1 MKQIATTRQIE
12 RSDLIQFIRG
22 CELYSVFTSVELEA
36 LYPHVK
42 TFFYEKGKFIYLPGH
57 PSDQIYHIYSGSV
70 RLATLM
76 ESGKEFTS
84 ALYQAG
90 ETFGELGLAGETH
103 RVEMAI
109 SCEKT
114 LLVGIKCDI
123 LTNFL
128 KQNLLFT
135 LRLMQLIG
143 SRRHESE
150 NKLLQ
155 FFYTPVHSRLARL
168 LIHFATKHAGV
179 PLLLPI
185 QLRLTHEVLASLA
198 GTTRETTTMIL
209 NRFEKMGM
217 IHKSKG
223 SIFVKDLQ
231 SLKAFYQ
238 NRTPLEQNKTL
249 TLPQVI

>member
-1 MKQIATTRQIE
+1 MKQIATIRQIE
-12 RSDLIQFIRG
+12 RSELIQFIRG
-22 CELYSVFTSVELEA
+22 CELYSALTPPELDL
-36 LYPHVK
+36 LYPHARTVL
-42 TFFYEKGKFIYLPGH
+42 YEKGKFIYLPGH
-57 PSDQIYHIYSGSV
+57 PSDQIYHVHSGSV
-70 RLATLM
+70 RMATLM

-84 ALYQAG
+84 ALYHAG

-114 LLVGIKCDI
+114 LLIGFKCDA
-123 LTNFL
+123 LTEFL

-168 LIHFATKHAGV
+168 LIHFATKHAKG
-179 PLLLPI
+179 PLLLPV

-223 SIFVKDLQ
+223 SIFIKDLQ

>member
-1 MKQIATTRQIE
+1 MKQIAPTRQIE
-12 RSDLIQFIRG
+12 RSELIQFIRG
-22 CELYSVFTSVELEA
+22 CELYSTLSPSEIEA
-36 LYPHVK
+36 LHPHAK
-42 TFFYEKGKFIYLPGH
+42 TVLYEKGKFIYLPGH
-57 PSDQIYHIYSGSV
+57 PSDQIFHVYSGSV
-70 RLATLM
+70 RMATLM

-84 ALYQAG
+84 SLYHAG
-90 ETFGELGLAGETH
+90 ETFGELSLAGETH

-114 LLVGIKCDI
+114 FLIAFKCEALTDLLR
-123 LTNFL
+123 
-128 KQNLLFT
+128 QNLLFT

-168 LIHFATKHAGV
+168 LIHFATKHTKVTA
-179 PLLLPI
+179 LPPV

-223 SIFVKDLQ
+223 SIFIKDLQ

>member
-1 MKQIATTRQIE
+1 MRQLE
-12 RSDLIQFIRG
+12 KTDLVQFLRA
-22 CELYSVFTSVELEA
+22 CDLYSVLTPSELET
-36 LYPHVK
+36 LYLHAK
-42 TFFYEKGKFIYLPGH
+42 TLAYEKGKFIYLPGQ
-57 PSDQIYHIYSGSV
+57 PSDHIYHIYSGSV
-70 RLATLM
+70 RMATLM

-84 ALYQAG
+84 SLYHTG
-90 ETFGELGLAGETH
+90 ETFGELGLAGETL

-114 LLVGIKCDI
+114 ILVGFKCEV
-123 LTNFL
+123 LTDL
-128 KQNLLFT
+128 LRQNLLFT
-135 LRLMQLIG
+135 LRFMQLIG

-155 FFYTPVHSRLARL
+155 FFYSPVHSRLARL
-168 LIHFATKHAGV
+168 LIHFAAKHAKI
-179 PLLLPI
+179 PLPLPV

-223 SIFVKDLQ
+223 SIFIKDLQ
-231 SLKAFYQ
+231 SLRAFCH
-238 NRTPLEQNKTL
+238 NRTPLEENKTL
-249 TLPQVI
+249 TLPHAI